1 MKLILQPGWPRWA
14 WTSVLITAFTLLM
27 TSSGLG
33 QTETGQINGKVVD
46 PNGALVANASVTV
59 KSVDTGTENTATTD
73 DQGRYNVTNL
83 KPGLYDVTINASG
96 FAAATQRVQ
105 VTVGS
110 NTPVT
115 TTLSLTATTA
125 QVNVIAEEGV
135 AVNTQNQQ
143 VSNVVS
149 STQLRELP
157 TLTRNPYDFV
167 NLSGNVAADPSG
179 STARGVNVAI
189 NGQRAAST
197 NILLDGGE
205 NVDTFTAR
213 VGQTVPLDSVQEY
226 RVITNTFSAQYG
238 RATGG
243 IVDVATRSGTN
254 SLHGTLYEFNRISKL
269 ASNGFENNA
278 LGKPKPHFVRNQ
290 FGYSIGGP
298 IKKDKLFFFS
308 STEWTRVRSVQLQ
321 SVLVPTPQLIAA
333 SGANTQTFF
342 NAFQLTTPI
351 NGQVFSVSQIAS
363 ELGLTLSPTSTNAFA
378 RLPGTLPAFGI
389 VNFPVP
395 TDVGAG
401 NPQNTYQTVGRI
413 DFNWSN
419 NTQLYG
425 RFALDKRTFFPGVIN
440 FSPYAGF
447 DTGEND
453 FNQNYNI
460 TLTHNFSPRLISTSK
475 IVFNRLNQLQPLGAA
490 AVGPTLYL
498 TGTAFT
504 QLQSTNVAL
513 PGYSEFTPGNAI
525 PFGGPQNEVQFIE
538 DINLSHGNHQLTFGG
553 SFIYIQDNRAF
564 GAYENAVEQLGNN
577 RSGGLNNLVL
587 GQLASF
593 QAAVFP
599 QGKFPG
605 QTLTLPVG
613 PPNFTRSN
621 RYRDWYAY
629 FNDSWK
635 LRPRI
640 TLNLGLR
647 YDYFGVQHNKDPNL
661 DSNFYFG
668 SGSNLFQQIRNGSV
682 QTVPNSPI
690 GSLWKPDR
698 NNFGPRVGFAWDIH
712 GDGRTSLRAGY
723 GISYERN
730 FGNVTFNVIQNPPN
744 YAVVSLTA
752 PGDVATL
759 PITLSNAGPLSGS
772 SGTKILPPTS
782 LRYVRQDIP
791 TAYSHLWSV
800 SLEHQ
805 LMANTVAS
813 IQYNG
818 SRGVNLYTIENL
830 NRLGFG
836 TTYLGSTCINP
847 ATGTAVNRLNC
858 QYSNINTRGFGGL
871 SRYNGVTLSLES
883 SNFRRHGWFN
893 FEGLQFTARYTYSV
907 AKDNTSSTFS
917 ESLANFN
924 LGLLDPFNPKLDY
937 GYADFDVRHRFVGS
951 FNWDLP
957 FWKTSSGWKHHA
969 LGGWTLSGT
978 FVARTGL
985 PFTLYDCTF
994 AVTVCL
1000 RAELN
1005 GPVQFHGSSNPSPVA
1020 GTPNSFVYID
1030 ASRLTTGAFSNAF
1043 GTYEVGPYP
1052 ADMSKRNQF
1061 RGPGF
1066 WNFDFGLY
1074 KNFRVTERYTIQ
1086 LRGEFYNI
1094 FNHANLYVNPASLD
1108 IEGGDVNT
1116 PGTTVT
1122 ACRACGATLTG
1133 APFATDR
1140 RNVQLALKFIF

>member
-1 MKLILQPGWPRWA
+1 MTKGPKALSL
-14 WTSVLITAFTLLM
+14 TAVAFLAGLFFLFIAVPQ
-27 TSSGLG
+27 GLG
-33 QTETGQINGKVVD
+33 QAETGQISGKVVD
-46 PNGALVANASVTV
+46 PNGALVANAAVSI
-59 KSVDTGTENTATTD
+59 KSVNTGAEVTATSNTD
-73 DQGRYNVTNL
+73 GTYTVTNL
-83 KPGLYDVTINASG
+83 KPGLYDVTVNASG

-110 NTPVT
+110 QTPVT
-115 TTLSLTATTA
+115 STLSVTGTTA

-143 VSNVVS
+143 VSDVVS

-167 NLSGNVAADPSG
+167 NLSGNVAADPNG
-179 STARGVNVAI
+179 STNGRGVNVAI

-205 NVDTFTAR
+205 NVDTFTSA

-254 SLHGTLYEFNRISKL
+254 AIHGTGYEFNRISKL
-269 ASNGFENNA
+269 ASNGFDNNSK
-278 LGKPKPHFVRNQ
+278 GIPKPHFVRNQ

-308 STEWTRVRSVQLQ
+308 STEWTRVRSEQIQ
-321 SVLVPTPQLIAA
+321 STLVPTPDLISA
-333 SGANTQTFF
+333 SATATQNFF
-342 NAFQLTTPI
+342 SAFPLSTPI
-351 NGQVFSVSQIAS
+351 NGPVFNVSQIAS
-363 ELGLTLSPTSTNAFA
+363 ELGLTLSPTAANAFA
-378 RLPGTLPAFGI
+378 RLPANLPAFGT
-389 VNFPVP
+389 VRFPVP

-413 DFNWSN
+413 DFNWTN

-425 RFALDKRTFFPGVIN
+425 RFALDKRLFFPGVIN
-440 FSPYAGF
+440 FSPFTGF

-460 TLTHNFSPRLISTSK
+460 TLSHNFSPRLVATSK

-490 AVGPTLYL
+490 PVGPTLYL

-525 PFGGPQNEVQFIE
+525 PFGGPQNELQAIE
-538 DINLSHGNHQLTFGG
+538 DVNWTHGKHQLTFGG

-577 RSGGLNNLVL
+577 RAGGLNSLVT

-599 QGKFPG
+599 QGMFPG
-605 QTLTLPVG
+605 QTITLPVG
-613 PPNFTRSN
+613 PPDFTRSN

-629 FNDSWK
+629 INDNWK
-635 LRPRI
+635 LTPRF
-640 TLNLGLR
+640 TVNLGLR
-647 YDYFGVQHNKDPNL
+647 YDYFGVQHNKNPNL

-668 SGSNLFQQIRNGSV
+668 SGNNIWDQIRNGSV

-690 GSLWKPDR
+690 GSLWKPDK
-698 NNFGPRVGFAWDIH
+698 NNFGPRLGFAWDVF
-712 GDGRTSLRAGY
+712 GDGKTAFRAGY

-752 PGDVATL
+752 PGDVPFL
-759 PITLSNAGPLSGS
+759 PITLDNAGPLAGS

-791 TAYSHLWSV
+791 TAYAHLWSV

-813 IQYNG
+813 VEYSG
-818 SRGVNLYTIENL
+818 SRGSDLYTIENL

-847 ATGTAVNRLNC
+847 ATGGAVDRLNC
-858 QYSNINTRGFGGL
+858 QYSNMNTRGFNGSSLYNGLTVGL
-871 SRYNGVTLSLES
+871 SS
-883 SNFRRHGWFN
+883 SNFRRHSWFN
-893 FEGLQFTARYTYSV
+893 FEGLQFTARYTYAV
-907 AKDNTSSTFS
+907 ARDNVSSTFS

-924 LGLLDPFNPKLDY
+924 LGLLDPFNPRLDR
-937 GYADFDVRHRFVGS
+937 GYSDFDVRHRFVAS

-957 FWKTSSGWKHHA
+957 FEKGASGWRHHA
-969 LGGWTLSGT
+969 LGGWTLTGN
-978 FVARTGL
+978 FIARTGL
-985 PFTLYDCTF
+985 PFTVYDCTF
-994 AVTVCL
+994 AITVCL
-1000 RAELN
+1000 RAEIN
-1005 GPVQFHGSSNPSPVA
+1005 GPISFTAPSTLTPVA
-1020 GTPNSFVYID
+1020 GSPNTFTYIN
-1030 ASRLTTGAFSNAF
+1030 ASGLTTGVFQNPNGF
-1043 GTYEVGPYP
+1043 GYEEGPYP
-1052 ADMSKRNQF
+1052 TDMGRRNIF

-1074 KNFRVTERYTIQ
+1074 KNFRVTERYTFQ
-1086 LRGEFYNI
+1086 LRSEFYNV
-1094 FNHANLYVNPASLD
+1094 FNHANLYVNPSSLD
-1108 IEGGDVNT
+1108 VEGGGN
-1116 PGTTVT
+1116 VT
-1122 ACRACGATLTG
+1122 SCFACGATLTG
-1133 APFATDR
+1133 VPFATDR
-1140 RNVQLALKFIF
+1140 RNIQLALKLIF